1 MIMPVIG
8 NVRCV
13 LLDHNELAHLL
24 KAWVRNY
31 MRLERHLVTVYI
43 TWKKTRERRERE
55 RGEITNRG
63 WCVRI
68 VHRLGAHSSMC

>member
-55 RGEITNRG
+55 R
-63 WCVRI
+63 
-68 VHRLGAHSSMC
+68 